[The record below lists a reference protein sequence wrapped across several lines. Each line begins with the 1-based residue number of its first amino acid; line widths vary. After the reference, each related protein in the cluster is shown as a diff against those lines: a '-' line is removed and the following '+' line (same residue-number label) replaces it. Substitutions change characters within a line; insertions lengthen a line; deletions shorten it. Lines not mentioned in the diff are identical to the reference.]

1 MNKRMIRWLMTTVC
15 VTAGFVGSAG
25 AQSGSSLDFAEFNR
39 RAVLPV
45 SAGLGFVTR
54 DARALL
60 ALEACP
66 QFTLIDHQLRLGA
79 TAGIAYTEQTAEPQH
94 LWHLYAGPRL
104 ALRLKTLSAA
114 LGGLPGG
121 IAFGNVQLFAEHL
134 WGAHAI
140 RLVGGGLT
148 VELLKTVGVS
158 LKVHRDYEHQATWGQ
173 LALHYNLI
181 RPRREPSF
189 NPTQP

>member
-1 MNKRMIRWLMTTVC
+1 MNRPTNRWILTTLYL
-15 VTAGFVGSAG
+15 TAGLAGHAAAQDTSA
-25 AQSGSSLDFAEFNR
+25 LDFAEFNR

-45 SAGLGFVTR
+45 SAGLGFVSR

-66 QFTLIDHQLRLGA
+66 QFTLINHRLRLGA
-79 TAGIAYTEQTAEPQH
+79 TAGITYAELTGEPQQP
-94 LWHLYAGPRL
+94 WHLYAGPRV

-121 IAFGNVQLFAEHL
+121 IAFGNLHVFAEHL
-134 WGAHAI
+134 WGAQSI

-148 VELLKTVGVS
+148 VDLLKTVGIT
-158 LKVHRDYEHQATWGQ
+158 LKAHRDYVHRATWGQ

-181 RPRREPSF
+181 RPRREPTF
-189 NPTQP
+189 DPVQP